1 MSQPVLLRKSHEELL
16 RKLLNMLMK
25 MLLVMLL
32 PFPVLFGNFMRVT
45 MVGQPY
51 VVTTCVTSLFISQPW
66 LFLWQNQE

>member
-51 VVTTCVTSLFISQPW
+51 VVTTCVTSCLFPK